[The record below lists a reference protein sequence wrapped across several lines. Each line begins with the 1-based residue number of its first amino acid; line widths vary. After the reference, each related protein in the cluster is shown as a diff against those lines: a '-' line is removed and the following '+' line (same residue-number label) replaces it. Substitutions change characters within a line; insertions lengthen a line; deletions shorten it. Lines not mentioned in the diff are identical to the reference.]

1 MKKYILIIILIISCL
16 ILSGCGKTVKESYL
30 GYEQEHE
37 LIYGHYAVIKKY
49 SETGGNS
56 YLTYDIETK
65 VMYQILELAARPGIS
80 EYYINKN
87 NKLEIGIYGYNYKGE
102 Q

>member
-1 MKKYILIIILIISCL
+1 MKKYILIIILIILCL
-16 ILSGCGKTVKESYL
+16 ILSGCGRTIKENYL

-37 LIYGHYAVIKKY
+37 LKYGRYAIIKDY
-49 SETGGNS
+49 DEQDGHS

-65 VMYQILELAARPGIS
+65 VMYQIIVSSQRAGIS

-87 NKLEIGIYGYNYKGE
+87 NKPEIGIYGYNYKGE

>member
-1 MKKYILIIILIISCL
+1 MKKYILIIILIILCL
-16 ILSGCGKTVKESYL
+16 ILSGCGRTIKESYL

-37 LIYGHYAVIKKY
+37 LKYGRYAVIKEY

-65 VMYQILELAARPGIS
+65 IMYQIIAYGNRCGIC
-80 EYYINKN
+80 EYYIRVN
-87 NKLEIGIYGYNYKGE
+87 NKPEIGIYGYNYKGE
-102 Q
+102 

>member
-37 LIYGHYAVIKKY
+37 LKYGHYAIIKDY
-49 SETGGNS
+49 YEDGGHS

-65 VMYQILELAARPGIS
+65 IMYQIIASPHCLGIS

-87 NKLEIGIYGYNYKGE
+87 NKPEIAIYGYNYKGE
-102 Q
+102 

>member
-1 MKKYILIIILIISCL
+1 MKKYILIIILITSCL
-16 ILSGCGKTVKESYL
+16 ILSGCGTIVKENYL

-37 LIYGHYAVIKKY
+37 LIYGRYAIIKKY
-49 SETGGNS
+49 YENGNG

-65 VMYQILELAARPGIS
+65 VMYQIIVSSDRAGIS

-102 Q
+102 